1 MILNLLQLSSPALP
15 LGAYS
20 YSEGLETLVETQV
33 ITDHSSLLQWL
44 IQDLNYGAIRLES
57 ALMLR
62 AYRCVINQDYNQ
74 FIYWN
79 QWSTAAKE
87 TSELRQQSWQMGNT
101 LIQLLVNLEIVKKTE
116 TLNFELPPLKDWTER
131 VGKPCNYAIAFG
143 LGAVYWNLDLKN
155 ALLGYLYSWATNLI
169 NAGVKL
175 IPLGQ
180 TMGQTLILQLHPQI
194 ESTAA
199 AILQLEDED
208 LVSCNWGLALASM
221 AHETQYSRLF
231 RS

>member
-44 IQDLNYGAIRLES
+44 IQDLNYGAIRLEA
-57 ALMLR
+57 ALMVR
-62 AYRCVINQDYNQ
+62 AYRCVINQDYHQ
-74 FIYWN
+74 FSYWN

-87 TSELRQQSWQMGNT
+87 TSEFRQQSWQMGNT
-101 LIQLLVNLEIVKKTE
+101 LIQLLVNLEKVKQTD
-116 TLNFELPPLKDWTER
+116 LELPDLKDWTEK

-143 LGAVYWNLDLKN
+143 LG
-155 ALLGYLYSWATNLI
+155 
-169 NAGVKL
+169 
-175 IPLGQ
+175 Q
-180 TMGQTLILQLHPQI
+180 TMGQTLLLQLHPEI
-194 ESTAA
+194 ESTAT